1 MTAFNPL
8 VAARILQEGPLR
20 RLEHEHRKLRG
31 EYYTR
36 MFNGESP
43 WHRVMHELESDADAV
58 FDRYWSLKEHVSWLY
73 AEADR
78 RLADLGMSR

>member
-20 RLEHEHRKLRG
+20 RLEYEHRKLRG
-31 EYYTR
+31 EYYRR
-36 MFNGESP
+36 MLNGESP
-43 WHRVMHELESDADAV
+43 WHRVMHELESESDAA
-58 FDRYWSLKEHVSWLY
+58 FDRYWHLKEHVTWLY
-73 AEADR
+73 DEADR